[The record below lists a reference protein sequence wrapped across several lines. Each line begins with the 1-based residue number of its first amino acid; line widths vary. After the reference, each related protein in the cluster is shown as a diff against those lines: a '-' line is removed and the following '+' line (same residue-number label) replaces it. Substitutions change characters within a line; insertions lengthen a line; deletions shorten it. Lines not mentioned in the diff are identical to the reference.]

1 MRITESQLR
10 RIVREEA
17 ARLLPEGDLDD
28 LDMPGMSRYGLYG
41 DDQDVLF
48 DSVLVPLARAV
59 AKARADLE
67 ELTERFADQGAQDP
81 EARSE
86 IWGAFDAACR
96 GRQPR
101 R

>member
-1 MRITESQLR
+1 MRIKESQLR
-10 RIVREEA
+10 RIIREEA
-17 ARLLPEGDLDD
+17 ARLLPEGDLDI
-28 LDMPGMSRYGLYG
+28 PGMSRYGLYG
-41 DDQDVLF
+41 DDHDVLF